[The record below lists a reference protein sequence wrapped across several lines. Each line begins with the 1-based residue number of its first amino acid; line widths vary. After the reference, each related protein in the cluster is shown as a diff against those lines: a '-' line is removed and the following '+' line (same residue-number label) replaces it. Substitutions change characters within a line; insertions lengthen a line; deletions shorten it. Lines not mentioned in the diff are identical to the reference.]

1 MTPTDTTVQHGSF
14 VLQRDYQATPAQVF
28 SAWASVEAKRNWF
41 HGGTGWTQLA
51 HSLDFRVGGLE
62 ISRGQTADGVRH
74 DYDAHYQDIVPDA
87 RIILAFSMMVGPV
100 RISSSLLTVTVQA
113 EGQGTRLVLT
123 EQIAVLDSRYPL
135 AGREEGTRWLLEN
148 LAAYVE
154 GAPS

>member
-1 MTPTDTTVQHGSF
+1 MSSSAAVQHGSF
-14 VLQRDYQATPAQVF
+14 VIERVYSATPARVF
-28 SAWASVEAKRNWF
+28 SAWATSQAKRHWF
-41 HGGTGWTQLA
+41 HGGAGWTQLE

-62 ISRGQTADGVRH
+62 INRGQTAKGVRH

-100 RISSSLLTVTVQA
+100 RISSSLLTVTFQT

-123 EQIAVLDSRYPL
+123 EQIAVLDSRFPL

-148 LAAYVE
+148 LAGYLE
-154 GAPS
+154 GKTP